1 MKVLVTGGTGFVGS
15 HAVAALVSA
24 GHQVR
29 LLVRD
34 PAKIDRVLKPRN
46 IEIDDHQIGDM
57 SDTNAVRTAL
67 SGCDAVLH
75 AAATLYGGDEVLDA
89 NVRGVRNALGI
100 GCELGLD
107 PILYISSIAAMY
119 PPVGDRITVDDPVAH
134 LETTYGRSKAEG
146 ERYARELQESGAPV
160 VTIYPSG
167 VFGPEDPGPGESM
180 KGLRDAIR
188 FGWPIT
194 ASGVSIVDVRDVA
207 MVVAASL
214 EPGHGPRRFMAAGHF
229 VSGSEFADLCDELTG
244 RRTLRVPV
252 PPMLLRGIGWL
263 LDLVK
268 KFVPFEYPLT
278 HEAAL
283 MMTHFVLCD
292 SRETEE
298 QLGVDFRSTEQ
309 TLADGI
315 RWLYATGQISSRVAG
330 KLSL

>member
-1 MKVLVTGGTGFVGS
+1 MKVLVTGGTGFIGS
-15 HAVAALVSA
+15 HSAAALVRA

-29 LLVRD
+29 LLIRD
-34 PAKIDRVLKPRN
+34 PTKIDRVLKPRS
-46 IEIDDHQIGDM
+46 IEIDDYVIGDM

-67 SGCDAVLH
+67 GNCDAVLH
-75 AAATLYGGDEVLDA
+75 AAAALYGGAEVFDA
-89 NVRGVRNALGI
+89 NVRGVRNTLGI
-100 GCELGLD
+100 GHELGLD

-119 PPVGDRITVDDPVAH
+119 PPLGDRITIDDPVSH

-146 ERYARELQESGAPV
+146 ERYARELQASGAPV

-167 VFGPEDPGPGESM
+167 VFGPNDPGPGESM

-194 ASGVSIVDVRDVA
+194 TSSISIVDVRDVA
-207 MVVAASL
+207 RVVAASL
-214 EPGHGPRRFMAAGHF
+214 ESGRGPRRFMTGGHF
-229 VSGSEFADLCDELTG
+229 VNWSELADICDELTG

-252 PPMLLRGIGWL
+252 SPTLLRGVGRL
-263 LDLVK
+263 LDLAK

-283 MMTHFVLCD
+283 MMTQFVPCD
-292 SRETEE
+292 SRATKQ
-298 QLGVDFRSTEQ
+298 QLGVGFRSTAQ

-315 RWLYATGQISSRVAG
+315 RWLYETGQISPRVAG

>member
-1 MKVLVTGGTGFVGS
+1 MRVLVTGGTGFVGS

-34 PAKIDRVLKPRN
+34 PAKIDRVLKPRG
-46 IEIDDHQIGDM
+46 IEIDDHVIGDM
-57 SDTNAVRTAL
+57 SDTNAVRAAL

-75 AAATLYGGDEVLDA
+75 AAATLYGGAEILDA
-89 NVRGVRNALGI
+89 NVRGVRNALGM
-100 GCELGLD
+100 GWELGLD
-107 PILYISSIAAMY
+107 PILYVSSIAAMY
-119 PPVGDRITVDDPVAH
+119 PPIGDRITVDDPVAH

-146 ERYARELQESGAPV
+146 ERYARELQKSGAPV
-160 VTIYPSG
+160 VTIYPSAA
-167 VFGPEDPGPGESM
+167 FGPDDPGPGEFV
-180 KGLRDAIR
+180 KGLRDGIR

-194 ASGVSIVDVRDVA
+194 TSGISIVDVRDLA
-207 MVVAASL
+207 SVVAASL

-229 VSGSEFADLCDELTG
+229 VSWSELADLCDGLTG
-244 RRTLRVPV
+244 RRILRVPV
-252 PPMLLRGIGWL
+252 SPMLLRGIGRL

-268 KFVPFEYPLT
+268 KFVSFEYPLT
-278 HEAAL
+278 REAAQL
-283 MMTHFVLCD
+283 MTDFVRCD
-292 SRETEE
+292 NRATVE
-298 QLGVDFRSTEQ
+298 QLGVEFRSTEQ